1 MCALKII
8 VINVCI
14 RIIILISLLLII
26 IILLLFDV
34 EHCRRAFRDR
44 GKAEHVKVT
53 SLTGYSRSLPAAYC
67 GVAALHGANESFD
80 SDVVRTPMTI
90 LPPYSDVSHLTQEY
104 KSQSGSVLVVGDA
117 MSLQL
122 LPNASSSS
130 SASSASSSTWRPLT
144 STTELSSSTQRS
156 AATIGPRNGNVPPA
170 AWPDRPL
177 PALPT
182 SLDGDDG
189 LALGDELT
197 TVPRLDRD
205 RLHHVDS
212 LGAGHFGEVS
222 RFSV

>member
-1 MCALKII
+1 
-8 VINVCI
+8 
-14 RIIILISLLLII
+14 
-26 IILLLFDV
+26 
-34 EHCRRAFRDR
+34 
-44 GKAEHVKVT
+44 
-53 SLTGYSRSLPAAYC
+53 
-67 GVAALHGANESFD
+67 
-80 SDVVRTPMTI
+80 MTI

-205 RLHHVDS
+205 RLQHVDS

-222 RFSV
+222 RFSVQTSSFPKRRIMVLQTKLFVRQLLNTSRGSTVVLCTQLTNLLLT